1 MKVIFVYFV
10 TTTITK
16 NTHESSVLPQI
27 APLVVYH
34 NKIFLRSLKTHC
46 FQEFWP

>member
-1 MKVIFVYFV
+1 MGVILLYFV

-16 NTHESSVLPQI
+16 NTHECSFLPQI

-34 NKIFLRSLKTHC
+34 NKIFLRFLKTHS